1 MTLTREDLAKLD
13 AQDPLAS
20 MRDRFVLPEG
30 IVYMVGNSLGALPK
44 ATADRMDRAVR
55 QEWGQ
60 NLVTGWNRDDWI
72 HLPYRVG
79 ARIARL
85 IGARDDEVIAT
96 DSTSIN
102 IFKLAVGALPL
113 RPGRTKII
121 TEPGNFP
128 TDLYVLQGI
137 RDLLPDRVTLDVVE
151 RDKLLDAVD
160 EDTAIVL
167 LTQVH
172 YKTGEIFDMAEV
184 TARVQAKGALMLW
197 DLSHSTGAIP
207 VDLNAANADLAVGCG
222 YKFLNGGPGAP
233 AFLYV
238 AERHQNR
245 IEPPITAWFGHADPF
260 GFGDEFSP
268 APGIVRNMT
277 GTPGVL
283 GLTALDASL
292 DLWADVRIEDVR
304 EKSLKLGELF
314 IDLMA
319 ERCKDYG
326 FTLASPRGQK
336 RGSQVSFYHED
347 GYPIMAALI
356 DGGIMGD
363 FRAPDILRF
372 AITPL
377 YQRYVDIWDAVDR
390 IATIMENG
398 TWREPEFAKRSAVT

>member
-1 MTLTREDLAKLD
+1 MTLTRSDCEALD
-13 AQDPLAS
+13 RADPLAS
-20 MRDRFVLPEG
+20 VREKFILPEG
-30 IVYMVGNSLGALPK
+30 MIYMVGNSLGALPK
-44 ATADRMDRAVR
+44 TTAERMDTAVR
-55 QEWGQ
+55 REWGQ
-60 NLVTGWNRDDWI
+60 NLVTGWNRDHWVE
-72 HLPYRVG
+72 LPYRVG
-79 ARIARL
+79 EKIARL
-85 IGARDDEVIAT
+85 IGAEPDEVIAT

-128 TDLYVLQGI
+128 TDLYILQGI
-137 RDLLPDRVTLDVVE
+137 RDLLPDRVTLEVVE

-160 EDTAIVL
+160 EDTALVL

-172 YKTGEIFDMAEV
+172 YKTGEIFDMADV
-184 TARVQAKGALMLW
+184 TRAVQAKGALMMW

-207 VDLNAANADLAVGCG
+207 VDLNGANADLAVGCG

-238 AERHQNR
+238 AKRHQNR
-245 IEPPITAWFGHADPF
+245 IAPPITAWFGHADPF
-260 GFGDEFSP
+260 TFDDDFRP

-292 DLWADVRIEDVR
+292 DLWDDIDMTAVRA
-304 EKSLKLGELF
+304 KSLKLGDLF
-314 IDLMA
+314 IEQVEARSADH
-319 ERCKDYG
+319 G
-326 FTLASPRGQK
+326 FRLASPRDER
-336 RGSQVSFYHED
+336 RGSQVSFYHDD
-347 GYPIMAALI
+347 GYPIMQALI
-356 DGGIMGD
+356 ANGIVGD

-377 YQRYVDIWDAVDR
+377 YQRYVDVWDAAEMIGEVMDSGSWR
-390 IATIMENG
+390 AT
-398 TWREPEFAKRSAVT
+398 EFAKRTAVT